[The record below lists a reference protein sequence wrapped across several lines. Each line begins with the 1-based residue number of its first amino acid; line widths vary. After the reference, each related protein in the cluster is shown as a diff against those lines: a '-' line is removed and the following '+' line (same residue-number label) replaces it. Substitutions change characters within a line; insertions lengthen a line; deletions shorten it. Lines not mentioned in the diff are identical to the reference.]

1 MNDGESFSC
10 HFNYDASGNNT
21 VDFGFYNPTVS
32 ASGSPADAA
41 DAELLIFPN
50 PTQHAFYV
58 QGDLSAYRVE
68 VLDGMG
74 RLLLSIPYSVAS
86 PLAVDLSAYSKGSY
100 FAKATHQT
108 KRQVLARKIALS
120 R

>member
-1 MNDGESFSC
+1 MNDGDSFNC
-10 HFNYDASGNNT
+10 YFNYDASGNNT

-50 PTQHAFYV
+50 PTQHTFYI
-58 QGDLSAYRVE
+58 QGDLSAYRIE

-74 RLLLSIPYSVAS
+74 RLLLGIPSGAAS
-86 PLAVDLSAYSKGSY
+86 PLAVDLSAYPKGLY
-100 FAKATHQT
+100 FVKAMHQT
-108 KRQVLARKIALS
+108 KRQVAAKKILVV